1 MKTDLNSLKKELSRL
16 TDVDYLKK
24 ELNRIAGE
32 IKKFD
37 VHITLTPQAKETMTQ
52 LEKRF
57 RDLLNRLSDLQKQVD
72 SNLVKFK
79 KIVTKTQ
86 NEAGKKIRVSMG
98 LNKKK
103 ATSKKAASKKSGNK
117 TTKKTSSKTAKTSG
131 KKTTRKSGSKTAKS
145 NGKKSAQ

>member
-1 MKTDLNSLKKELSRL
+1 MKTDLNSLKKELGRL

-37 VHITLTPQAKETMTQ
+37 VHISLTPQAKETLNQ

-57 RDLLNRLSDLQKQVD
+57 RELLNSLSDLQKQVD
-72 SNLVKFK
+72 TNLVKFR
-79 KIVTKTQ
+79 KIVVKTQ
-86 NEAGKKIRVSMG
+86 TEASKKFRVSMG

-103 ATSKKAASKKSGNK
+103 ATSKKKAASKKTSGK
-117 TTKKTSSKTAKTSG
+117 TAKKTSKKAASK
-131 KKTTRKSGSKTAKS
+131 
-145 NGKKSAQ
+145 NGKKKV